1 MAEPA
6 PPSPSSPIAPLR
18 AGLDAARAGFALLLA
33 ARFPA
38 LLSRNF
44 RLYWMGQGVSLIGT
58 WMQSVAVG
66 WLVWRLS
73 HSPFLLGLVGV
84 AGTLPI
90 LAFTLYAGV
99 VADRFVRRRVILVT
113 QGLAMIQAFTLAAL
127 VTFGTPRVE
136 VVLALVAVSGLINAF
151 DLPARQSFISET
163 VDRSVLPNAIALHS
177 TIFNAARLLGPALA
191 GVVLATL
198 GEAPCFWINALSFV
212 AVLGG
217 LLRMNLPERRPETAR
232 SSAVAHMIA
241 GVRYAWGDSRLRNL
255 LVLLGTAGSIGFQYT
270 VLLPVYAGRLL
281 HPWRSAAPLEG
292 GAGAGGYGLLMSAL
306 GVGSLLAALAMT
318 RRQDRWRLR
327 RNVFTGLALFGLALV
342 AFSQNRV
349 FELAVAINTLA
360 GFGMI
365 LYAASTNTLI
375 QLTVEEGF
383 RGRVMSLYTLMF
395 IGTAPA
401 GSFVLGA
408 VAERFGAPAATMISG
423 LTCVAGAT
431 WVFFRLRTLARREA
445 PGPPPAAAPGPA

>member
-1 MAEPA
+1 V
-6 PPSPSSPIAPLR
+6 
-18 AGLDAARAGFALLLA
+18 
-33 ARFPA
+33 
-38 LLSRNF
+38 
-44 RLYWMGQGVSLIGT
+44 GQGISLIGT
-58 WMQSVAVG
+58 WMQTVAVG

-90 LAFTLYAGV
+90 LAFSLYAGV
-99 VADRFVRRRVILVT
+99 LADRFVRRRVILVT
-113 QGLAMIQAFTLAAL
+113 QVLSMIQALVLAAL

-136 VVLALVAVSGLINAF
+136 VVLGLVAVGGLINAF
-151 DLPARQSFISET
+151 DLPARQSFVSET
-163 VDRSVLPNAIALHS
+163 VGRDVLPNAIALHS

-191 GVVLATL
+191 GLVLATL
-198 GEAPCFWINALSFV
+198 GEAPCFWINALSFA
-212 AVLGG
+212 AVLWG
-217 LLRMNLPERRPETAR
+217 LLRMDLTNERRPEAVKG
-232 SSAVAHMIA
+232 SALAHMIE
-241 GVRYAWGDSRLRNL
+241 GVRYAWTDSRLRNL

-281 HPWRSAAPLEG
+281 HPWGAPLAG
-292 GAGAGGYGLLMSAL
+292 SAGAGGYGLLLSAL

-318 RRQDRWRLR
+318 RKQDRWRLR
-327 RNVFTGLALFGLALV
+327 RNVLLGLALFGAALV
-342 AFSQNRV
+342 VFSQNRV
-349 FELAVAINTLA
+349 FELAVLINAVA

-375 QLTVEEGF
+375 QLTVAEEF

-408 VAERFGAPAATMISG
+408 VAERFGAPVATMISG
-423 LTCVAGAT
+423 LTCAAGAL
-431 WVFFRLRTLARREA
+431 WVFLRLRALARSEA
-445 PGPPPAAAPGPA
+445 SATAPAPA